1 MLSDYTKK
9 VLSDEQRVKKMN
21 EEMLLREGK
30 VKEIEEEKIKK
41 YRFKF
46 VRVKL
51 CTRTPGGES
60 ND

>member
-1 MLSDYTKK
+1 
-9 VLSDEQRVKKMN
+9 MN